1 MYQGLPGE
9 ALQITTN
16 IEKGY
21 RDMVTPYNGYLLSFA
36 ATSLVVQSAYESLQ
50 NVDLNQWKLLQSE
63 YTSKIHNSIKRM
75 QEMDQLMQD

>member
-1 MYQGLPGE
+1 
-9 ALQITTN
+9 
-16 IEKGY
+16 
-21 RDMVTPYNGYLLSFA
+21 MVTPYNGYLLSFA